1 MGKFF
6 VPATARTPAG
16 RVRETLDLA
25 ELRVANLRH
34 SGPQALELLH
44 LLDQTAQGLGELE
57 ESGMD
62 VRAEKARFETV
73 QRQLERQQRRFL
85 AEAGAVLHE
94 ERAVVQPD
102 RSHRWWFLDEMAAQ
116 QRQRQLR
123 RTLTW
128 GTVVLLTL
136 AGGWLVYD
144 RFIAPPPEVRQA
156 LRQAFQ
162 HSATGEALVEE
173 GDLQAALVEFAA
185 AAALTPTDPQ
195 PWLWQGVI
203 HFESNE
209 LDEAQ
214 VAFDTARALYG
225 TNFDFLLDRSLTY
238 LRLGDLDAASA
249 DIEQAITEVPQ
260 DGRAYFVRAGIA
272 EGQGNYAM
280 AITDLEQAAE
290 LAREAGDTE
299 LEATAR
305 AQWAMMVQLQARPQ
319 ITPMP

>member
-44 LLDQTAQGLGELE
+44 LLDQAARGLGELE

-62 VRAEKARFETV
+62 VRAEQARLETV

-85 AEAGAVLHE
+85 AEAGAALLK
-94 ERAVVQPD
+94 ERATVQPD
-102 RSHRWWFLDEMAAQ
+102 RAHPWWFLDEMAAR

-123 RTLTW
+123 RLLTR
-128 GTVVLLTL
+128 GTVALLIL
-136 AGGWLVYD
+136 AGGWLAYD
-144 RFIAPPPEVRQA
+144 RFIAPPPEV
-156 LRQAFQ
+156 RQAFQ

-173 GDLQAALVEFAA
+173 RDLQAALAEFAA
-185 AAALTPTDPQ
+185 AAALTPDDPQ

-203 HFESNE
+203 HFEWNE

-225 TNFDFLLDRSLTY
+225 TDFDFLLDRSLAY

-249 DIEQAITEVPQ
+249 DIEQAITEAPQ
-260 DGRAYFVRAGIA
+260 DGRAYFVRAVIA

-280 AITDLEQAAE
+280 ALADLEQAAE
-290 LAREAGDTE
+290 LAHEAGDTE

-305 AQWAMMVQLQARPQ
+305 AQWAMMVQLQVYPQ
-319 ITPMP
+319 ITPTP

>member
-1 MGKFF
+1 MGKSF
-6 VPATARTPAG
+6 VPVTARTPAD

-25 ELRVANLRH
+25 ELRVTNLRH

-62 VRAEKARFETV
+62 VRAEQARFETV

-85 AEAGAVLHE
+85 AEAGAALHK
-94 ERAVVQPD
+94 ERAAAQPD
-102 RSHRWWFLDEMAAQ
+102 GAHPWWFLDEMAAR

-123 RTLTW
+123 RLLTW
-128 GTVVLLTL
+128 GTVVLLIL
-136 AGGWLVYD
+136 AGGWLAYD
-144 RFIAPPPEVRQA
+144 RFIAPPPEV
-156 LRQAFQ
+156 RQAFQ

-173 GDLQAALVEFAA
+173 RDLQAALAEFAA
-185 AAALTPTDPQ
+185 AAALTPDDPQ
-195 PWLWQGVI
+195 PWLWQGII
-203 HFESNE
+203 HFEWNE

-214 VAFDTARALYG
+214 VAFDTARTLYG
-225 TNFDFLLDRSLTY
+225 TDFDFLLDRSLAY

-249 DIEQAITEVPQ
+249 DIEQAITEAPQ

-272 EGQGNYAM
+272 EEQGNYAM
-280 AITDLEQAAE
+280 ALADLAQAAE

-305 AQWAMMVQLQARPQ
+305 AQWAMMVQLQAYPQ
-319 ITPMP
+319 ITPTP